1 MTIKIKSTHP
11 DSQGPIVV
19 IDRADFDPAVHELA
33 DGESLGAAPAGR
45 EPTLVELLAMRDTLV
60 RRERELDD
68 QSEHLAEKVRAND
81 AEFQRLID
89 VAAKLSSDREA
100 FEAKKGAPASPDAP
114 DLSALTKEQLQ
125 AALDEK
131 GIKYSAAANK
141 AELQALLAAA

>member
-11 DSQGPIVV
+11 DSQGPVVV
-19 IDRADFDPAVHELA
+19 IDRAAFDPAVHELA

-45 EPTLVELLAMRDTLV
+45 EPTLAELLATRDTLV

-68 QSEHLAEKVRAND
+68 QSEHLTEKVRAND

-89 VAAKLSSDREA
+89 IAAKLASDREA
-100 FEAKKGAPASPDAP
+100 FEAAKFAPVPPAEP

-125 AALDEK
+125 AALDER
-131 GIKYSAAANK
+131 GIKYLAAANK
-141 AELQALLAAA
+141 AELQALLVGA